1 MSHLYLYQSDAELDP
16 QAPTPPPSP
25 APSPKPSLP
34 PSPSPTKVRL
44 TVRSIDPHDSRLKN
58 VHLTLPICFSLRT
71 KTKPTGTDP
80 SSVSVAD
87 SVSDT
92 CTESIPYPQ
101 SDRIA
106 FGRCSAAGNLCQ
118 VPPQLP
124 RWNIRLSGWVVRH
137 DHCRHHYQ
145 LRQYRYL
152 GPWMA

>member
-1 MSHLYLYQSDAELDP
+1 MSCLYLHRSDAELNP

-44 TVRSIDPHDSRLKN
+44 IVMSIDPHDSRFKN
-58 VHLTLPICFSLRT
+58 SHQNSPICFLLSE
-71 KTKPTGTDP
+71 TKPTGTHP

-87 SVSDT
+87 SVADT
-92 CTESIPYPQ
+92 CAESIPYPQ
-101 SDRIA
+101 SNRIA
-106 FGRCSAAGNLCQ
+106 PGRCSAAGDLCQ
-118 VPPQLP
+118 ISSQLP
-124 RWNIRLSGWVVRH
+124 CWIIRLLGWLVRD
-137 DHCRHHYQ
+137 DHCRYHYQ